1 MNPQFRALKAQIM
14 RRKRWLNALEIAG
27 DWLGL
32 SLGLSLAYLLA
43 SSLGLLPA
51 LPSPW
56 WLFPIN
62 MAVGLIGWWWGWRR
76 PIDLPTVL
84 LQIDRALGTGEL
96 LCSYHEFSGERA
108 RVPFSGRLER
118 LVRDLA
124 IDPVAALPL
133 GRRRRRRLSWV
144 VALGFGLTLLASLS
158 SWQLLPSP
166 ALFGAAAKDTQHRQ
180 ERDSVSQA
188 NPARPLSAAEL
199 QQLGARSEALA
210 RQLRISSAPARRQT
224 TVAELSKLYRRLQAS
239 EQALWKLPAA
249 AGQADPLAQTQGS
262 SSQQAGA
269 GLSSEQERARRLA
282 EARRAAEAL
291 QQALSQ
297 LQAQARAGQL
307 SQEEL
312 RRKLN
317 QLARQA
323 PNQALR
329 RGLQR
334 AAQAQNLQAQ
344 QRLMQQ
350 AQQQLQKLI
359 NRDNEL
365 QRAQHQIAQAL
376 LQASQKLAQSGQA
389 PASQPG
395 REGDKP
401 SSGRSERQGQ
411 QGAKQGQKQGTGS
424 KAPQGASAA
433 AQQSAG
439 QAGKSGQSGQADQ
452 AGAKSS
458 SGHQAGKGAGSKAQD
473 QTTQQLLPTQYQLKI
488 AHDQLP
494 PDVKLQRMMLGK
506 GVPFDAVGSAAD
518 NDTLTLRYDFA
529 KVEPLIRARGLPPQ
543 MRELIRQYFIAIT
556 TEPKSKP

>member
-1 MNPQFRALKAQIM
+1 MNQQFQKLEAQIT

-51 LPSPW
+51 LPSLW

-62 MAVGLIGWWWGWRR
+62 MAVGLAGWWQGWRR

-133 GRRRRRRLSWV
+133 GRHGRRRLGWV
-144 VALGFGLTLLASLS
+144 AALGLGLTLLAGLS

-166 ALFGAAAKDTQHRQ
+166 ALFGAAAKSTQQRQ
-180 ERDSVSQA
+180 ERSSVPQA

-199 QQLGARSEALA
+199 QQLGTRTEQLA
-210 RQLRISSAPARRQT
+210 QRLRISSAPARQQASA
-224 TVAELSKLYRRLQAS
+224 AELAKLYRRLQAS
-239 EQALWKLPAA
+239 QQALWKLPELPAGA
-249 AGQADPLAQTQGS
+249 AGQAAT
-262 SSQQAGA
+262 
-269 GLSSEQERARRLA
+269 
-282 EARRAAEAL
+282 AL
-291 QQALSQ
+291 KQALEQ

-312 RRKLN
+312 RWKLN
-317 QLARQA
+317 QLAEQA
-323 PNQALR
+323 PTQALR
-329 RGLQR
+329 QSLQR
-334 AAQAQNLQAQ
+334 AAQAKNPQAQ

-350 AQQQLQKLI
+350 AQQQLQQLI

-376 LQASQKLAQSGQA
+376 LQAGQKLAQSGQA
-389 PASQPG
+389 QASQPG

-401 SSGRSERQGQ
+401 SLGRQAQAQRQGQ

-424 KAPQGASAA
+424 KAPQEANAA
-433 AQQSAG
+433 AQQSAD
-439 QAGKSGQSGQADQ
+439 QAGKSGQSGQAGQ

-458 SGHQAGKGAGSKAQD
+458 SGQPGGDQAGKGAGNKAQD
-473 QTTQQLLPTQYQLKI
+473 QTTQQLSPTQYQLKI
-488 AHDQLP
+488 AHDQLS

-506 GVPFDAVGSAAD
+506 GVPFDAVVSAAGS
-518 NDTLTLRYDFA
+518 DTLTLRYDFA

-556 TEPKSKP
+556 TEPESKP